1 MRAKASGGPSLGVL
15 KLKSSYFVLALILWS
30 STISQ
35 GAGLDV
41 NEAEQNKRLKRSP
54 TEVAVQLSRRY
65 GHSLKQVQYIPAV
78 AVIGRLRLGE
88 LTGDVSHR
96 EEIDKLVAPFR
107 EGTQKAI
114 GDKPSGSD
122 LAGHLLF
129 GELALRTKDERLIAL
144 TKAAADLAF
153 DNNGQPRE
161 SAPFHNEMSDAVF
174 MSCPLLTQVGRLTS
188 ESKYHD
194 MAVKHLA
201 FMQKLCLRKD
211 GIYRH
216 SPLDEAA
223 WGRGNGFP
231 ALGLAWSLGDLPPE
245 HPGRAAMLTSFQNH
259 MAALKPY
266 QDSTGMWHQVIDHP
280 ESYPELTATCMIAFA
295 MSRGIRA
302 GWLDRATYE
311 PTIRRAWPAIS
322 ARIGDDG
329 SLTGVCE
336 GTGKQPNLQAY
347 FDRKAINGFDD
358 RGGAMSLLVAIELAT
373 FIAAN

>member
-1 MRAKASGGPSLGVL
+1 M
-15 KLKSSYFVLALILWS
+15 KLRPPYFLIVLILWS
-30 STISQ
+30 STPSLAS
-35 GAGLDV
+35 GFDL
-41 NEAEQNKRLKRSP
+41 NEGERTKRLKRSP
-54 TEVAVQLSRRY
+54 TEVAEQLSRRY

-96 EEIDKLVAPFR
+96 EEIDKLIAPFR
-107 EGTQKAI
+107 EGNQKAI
-114 GDKPSGSD
+114 AAKPNGSD

-129 GELALRTKDERLIAL
+129 GELAIRSKDDRLIAL
-144 TKAAADLAF
+144 TKAAADFAF
-153 DNNGQPRE
+153 DDQGQPRE

-174 MSCPLLTQVGRLTS
+174 MSCPLLTQVGRLTG

-194 MAVKHLA
+194 MAVKHLS

-231 ALGLAWSLGDLPPE
+231 ALGLAWSLGDLPLE
-245 HPGRAAMLTSFQNH
+245 HLGRAVMLTSFQNH
-259 MAALKPY
+259 MAALKPH
-266 QDSTGMWHQVIDHP
+266 QDEAGMWHQVIDHP
-280 ESYPELTATCMIAFA
+280 ESFPELTATCMITFA

-322 ARIGDDG
+322 ARIGEDG

-336 GTGKQPNLQAY
+336 GTGKQPSLQAY

-358 RGGAMSLLVAIELAT
+358 RGGAMSLLVAVELAT
-373 FIAAN
+373 FELSR